1 MNHVTGGNMKKLFR
15 CFIFVVA
22 CLSLFA
28 GTALADGM
36 IFPVDP
42 EEPQPRFILRPTP
55 QPVGNFTVP
64 LSVTKHHVKVQI
76 NNLAAATQV
85 DQKFYNHENRVIEG
99 LYIFPLPISASIS
112 GFAMDVEGKMTQG
125 ELLDADK
132 ARKIYEDIVRQ
143 MRDPGL
149 LEYMGQGVFKT
160 RIYPINPLSEK
171 SVKLSYQEALK
182 MEAGLVRYVYPL
194 NIEKYTQEG
203 MKDVAIEAHIKSDLP
218 IASVYSPTHKIS
230 VSRKSDREA
239 VIGFEADN
247 IRPDKDFV
255 LYYSVARKDIAVTS
269 LCHRPDPSEDGM
281 FMLMLAPALK
291 DQETRNPAVDVA
303 LAMDTSGSMAGKK
316 IEQARKALE
325 FCINSLSEGSNFLLC
340 NFSTESEAY
349 KGGLTR
355 LTPETREGALNHI
368 RNLEAMGGTNI
379 SEALEMSINALK
391 KSESKNPRFI
401 VFVTDGKPTAGQTD
415 PEEIL
420 KLAASKNT
428 DGIRVFTFGVG
439 DQLNAE
445 LIDNLAEQ
453 NGGVSDYV
461 SEEEDLEIKVSSLFS
476 KLTYPVLTDIGLQF
490 SNVEVS
496 QIYPRKLTDVFKDSN
511 ILILGRYSKPGS
523 ALITLTGSIKGQP
536 VKMEFEAEFPA
547 RENENA
553 FVAKIWATRKIG
565 FLLDQVRKNGADDEL
580 KNELITLAKR
590 YGILTPYTS
599 YLVLEDNDQLGPNLR
614 QTMIPDSM
622 PSAAF
627 EESRAKYS
635 MDRLQDMSDG
645 AEAVGASREMNSLK
659 TAAAPQSFASPVSQ
673 PVPHG
678 TSSRTLK
685 APDQKEIDAKTFY
698 LIDGCW
704 VDSEIKAEKKR
715 IIIKAWSEAY
725 FKILRKYPEL
735 ARYFSAGAKVAI
747 KFNDQII
754 EVSPDAGEENN
765 VDL

>member
-1 MNHVTGGNMKKLFR
+1 MKKLCNMVF
-15 CFIFVVA
+15 FVVLS
-22 CLSLFA
+22 LSLFA
-28 GTALADGM
+28 GAAFADGM

-42 EEPQPRFILRPTP
+42 EEPNPRFIIRPQP
-55 QPVGNFTVP
+55 APVGNFTVP
-64 LSVTKHHVKVQI
+64 LSVTKHHVKIAI
-76 NNLAAATQV
+76 NNLAATTQV

-99 LYIFPLPISASIS
+99 LYIFPLPLSASIS
-112 GFAMDVEGKMTQG
+112 DFAMDVEGKMTQG

-171 SVKLSYQEALK
+171 SVKLGYQEALK

-194 NIEKYTQEG
+194 NIEKYTQDD

-230 VSRKSDREA
+230 VSRKNDREA
-239 VIGFEADN
+239 VVGFEADK

-255 LYYSVARKDIAVTS
+255 LYYSVAKKDIAITS
-269 LCHRPDPSEDGM
+269 LCHRPDPSEDGV

-291 DQETRNPAVDVA
+291 DQETRTPAIDVA

-316 IEQARKALE
+316 IDQAHKALE

-340 NFSTESEAY
+340 NFSTEAESY
-349 KGGLTR
+349 KNGLTK
-355 LTPETREGALNHI
+355 LTAETREGALNHI
-368 RNLEAMGGTNI
+368 KDLEAMGGTNI
-379 SEALEMSINALK
+379 SEALEMSINALN
-391 KSESKNPRFI
+391 KSDSKNPKFI
-401 VFVTDGKPTAGQTD
+401 VFITDGKPTAGQTD

-420 KLAASKNT
+420 KIAASKNT
-428 DGIRVFTFGVG
+428 AGIRIFTFGVG

-461 SEEEDLEIKVSSLFS
+461 SEEEDLEIKVSSLFA
-476 KLTYPVLTDIGLQF
+476 KLTYPVLSDVGLQF
-490 SNVEVS
+490 SNVETA
-496 QIYPRKLTDVFKDSN
+496 QIYPRKMTDVFKDSN
-511 ILILGRYSKPGS
+511 ILVLGRYSKPGS
-523 ALITLTGSIKGQP
+523 ALITLTGSIKGAP
-536 VKMEFEAEFPA
+536 VKMEFEADFPA

-565 FLLDQVRKNGADDEL
+565 FLLDQIRKNGADEEL
-580 KNELITLAKR
+580 KNEIITLAKR

-599 YLVLEDNDQLGPNLR
+599 YLVLEDNDQHGPNLR

-627 EESRAKYS
+627 EEGKAKFS
-635 MDRLQDMSDG
+635 MERLQDLSDG
-645 AEAVGASREMNSLK
+645 ADAVGASREMNSLK
-659 TAAAPQSFASPVSQ
+659 AAAAPQSMARPSWQSESPHSGG
-673 PVPHG
+673 PA
-678 TSSRTLK
+678 TLK

-704 VDSEIKAEKKR
+704 VDSEIKGNKDR
-715 IIIKAWSEAY
+715 IVVKAWSEAY
-725 FKILRKYPEL
+725 FKLCRLHPEL
-735 ARYFSAGAKVAI
+735 ARYFSAGEKVAV
-747 KFNDQII
+747 KFSGKVI
-754 EVSPDAGEENN
+754 EVSPDRGEETS

>member
-1 MNHVTGGNMKKLFR
+1 MKKL
-15 CFIFVVA
+15 ITIVVVF
-22 CLSLFA
+22 CLSLFTGA
-28 GTALADGM
+28 VFADGI
-36 IFPVDP
+36 IFPIDP
-42 EEPQPRFILRPTP
+42 EEPHPRIIMRPSP
-55 QPVGNFTVP
+55 SPVSNFTVP
-64 LSVTKHHVKVQI
+64 LSVTKHHVKIDI

-99 LYIFPLPISASIS
+99 LYVFPLPISASIS
-112 GFAMDVEGKMTQG
+112 GFSMDVEGKMTQG

-132 ARKIYEDIVRQ
+132 ARQIYEDIVRQ

-171 SVKLSYQEALK
+171 NVKLAYQEALR
-182 MEAGLVRYVYPL
+182 MEGGLVRYVYPL

-230 VSRKSDREA
+230 VSRKNDREA

-255 LYYSVARKDIAVTS
+255 LYYSVAKKDLAVTS
-269 LCHRPDPSEDGM
+269 LCHRPDPSEDGL

-291 DQETRNPAVDVA
+291 DQETRIPAIDVA

-316 IEQARKALE
+316 IDQARKALE

-340 NFSTESEAY
+340 NFSTEAEAY
-349 KGGLTR
+349 KNGLTA
-355 LTPETREGALNHI
+355 LNADTREGALNHI
-368 RNLEAMGGTNI
+368 KNLGAMGGTNI
-379 SEALEMSINALK
+379 SEALEMSINALN
-391 KSESKNPRFI
+391 KSESKNPKFI

-420 KLAASKNT
+420 KIAASKNT
-428 DGIRVFTFGVG
+428 GNIRIFTFGVG

-461 SEEEDLEIKVSSLFS
+461 SEEEDLEIKVSSLFA
-476 KLTYPVLTDIGLQF
+476 KLTYPVLSDVGLQF

-496 QIYPRKLTDVFKDSN
+496 QIYPRKITDVFKDSN
-511 ILILGRYSKPGS
+511 ILVLGRYSKPGS
-523 ALITLTGSIKGQP
+523 ALITLTGSIKGSP

-547 RENENA
+547 RESENA

-565 FLLDQVRKNGADDEL
+565 FLLDQIRKNGTDDEL
-580 KNELITLAKR
+580 KNEIITLAKR

-614 QTMIPDSM
+614 QTMVPDAM

-627 EESRAKYS
+627 EEGKAKFS
-635 MDRLQDMSDG
+635 MERLQDLSDG
-645 AEAVGASREMNSLK
+645 ADAVGASREMNSLK
-659 TAAAPQSFASPVSQ
+659 AAAAPQSFSIPAAPAGSS
-673 PVPHG
+673 HG
-678 TSSRTLK
+678 GSSSLK

-704 VDSEIKAEKKR
+704 VDSEIKGEKDR
-715 IIIKAWSEAY
+715 IIVKAWSEAY
-725 FKILRKYPEL
+725 FQLCRAHPEL
-735 ARYFSAGAKVAI
+735 ARYFSAGEKVAV
-747 KFNDQII
+747 KFLDKVI
-754 EVSPDAGEENN
+754 EISPDRGEETNI
-765 VDL
+765 DL